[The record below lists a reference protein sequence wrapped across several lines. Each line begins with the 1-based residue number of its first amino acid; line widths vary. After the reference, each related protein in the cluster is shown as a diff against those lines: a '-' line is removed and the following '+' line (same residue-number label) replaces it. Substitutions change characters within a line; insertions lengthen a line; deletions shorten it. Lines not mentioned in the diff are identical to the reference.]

1 MPKRQACG
9 DADGARK
16 KRRASGS
23 DGDDRQA
30 PEPSETATPSDNGD
44 ARAPGPRVA
53 VLVPFRDLH
62 AQQQRAEHLQRFV
75 PFMTQFLRRHCAQER
90 YVRSIRA
97 AT

>member
-1 MPKRQACG
+1 
-9 DADGARK
+9 
-16 KRRASGS
+16 
-23 DGDDRQA
+23 
-30 PEPSETATPSDNGD
+30 
-44 ARAPGPRVA
+44 VA